1 MQMQRM
7 GKDQL
12 LRKCKSPSLLN
23 LSQNFSLYLEK
34 VVKKLAILFLKGISF

>member
-1 MQMQRM
+1 MQMQRI

-12 LRKCKSPSLLN
+12 LQKCKSPSLLN

-34 VVKKLAILFLKGISF
+34 LVKKLDHFIFKGD